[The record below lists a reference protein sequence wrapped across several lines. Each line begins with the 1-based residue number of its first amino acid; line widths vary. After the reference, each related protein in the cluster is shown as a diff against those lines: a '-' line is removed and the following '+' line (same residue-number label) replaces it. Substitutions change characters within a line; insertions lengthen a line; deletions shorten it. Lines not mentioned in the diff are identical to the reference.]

1 MTDQAKM
8 KVLREETVAPAGYF
22 SAEIR
27 KGQVLRIVDVEGQQ
41 VADLVT
47 INAGNIAEKLSVM
60 NTINLNKQVFPRVG
74 YVLYSDEARGMMTII
89 ADTCGVHDMLAGACS
104 SFTNEKRY
112 GVKDTKNCRDNL
124 AAALKPWGITWKDV
138 PFNMNVFMNCPIGSD
153 GNWSIQV
160 PKSKAGDYIDFRAE
174 MNVIAAFSNCP
185 QVHNA
190 CNGFRLKPLL
200 MLEVTRDYRMV
211 LTVASS
217 APIFADLRMRC
228 RQLSRGITL
237 RQSPAPPA
245 GNPPLRADGRIATCS
260 ADTHAEIHSGR
271 RLLDIC

>member
-1 MTDQAKM
+1 MVDQATV
-8 KVLREETVAPAGYF
+8 KVLREETIAPAGHF
-22 SAEIR
+22 AAEIR
-27 KGQVLRIVDVEGQQ
+27 KGQVLRIVDLEGQQ

-47 INAGNIAEKLSVM
+47 INAGNLAEKLSVM
-60 NTINLNKQVFPRVG
+60 NTISLNKQVFPRVG

-124 AAALKPWGITWKDV
+124 AAALKPWGISWKDV
-138 PFNMNVFMNCPIGSD
+138 PFNMNVFMNCPIASD

-174 MNVIAAFSNCP
+174 MDVIAAFSNCP

-190 CNGFRLKPLL
+190 CNGFHLTPLKAIIY
-200 MLEVTRDYRMV
+200 EY
-211 LTVASS
+211 
-217 APIFADLRMRC
+217 
-228 RQLSRGITL
+228 
-237 RQSPAPPA
+237 SPY
-245 GNPPLRADGRIATCS
+245 
-260 ADTHAEIHSGR
+260 
-271 RLLDIC
+271 